1 MVEEGGG
8 VRGTTGAEHR
18 ETEEQLDHQGN
29 ECLYEGRH
37 VRTYPLVYMYVCVCA
52 RMEECGDVGI
62 PRSKSIK
69 SGLFNIFLNQG
80 SGRCIHTL

>member
-1 MVEEGGG
+1 MWSKKGGG
-8 VRGTTGAEHR
+8 VRGTKEAEHR
-18 ETEEQLDHQGN
+18 ETEEQLDHQGS

-37 VRTYPLVYMYVCVCA
+37 VRTYPLVYMYACVCVQ
-52 RMEECGDVGI
+52 EWKNVGI
-62 PRSKSIK
+62 HRSKSIK

>member
-37 VRTYPLVYMYVCVCA
+37 VRTYPLVYMYVCVCKNG
-52 RMEECGDVGI
+52 RMW
-62 PRSKSIK
+62 
-69 SGLFNIFLNQG
+69 G
-80 SGRCIHTL
+80 SLEVSPSRVVCSTYS

>member
-8 VRGTTGAEHR
+8 VRGTKEAERR

-37 VRTYPLVYMYVCVCA
+37 VRTYPLVYMYVCVCKNG
-52 RMEECGDVGI
+52 RMWECGN
-62 PRSKSIK
+62 PSK
-69 SGLFNIFLNQG
+69 
-80 SGRCIHTL
+80 